1 MRFTGERER
10 TREAG
15 AIIGLLAALVLSAG
29 SLMAH
34 PSPYSA
40 VMLDFQ
46 RNGVAAELT
55 LPLGELELGFKQP
68 LRANPAEALAKDG
81 PALRNYIREHMNPQ
95 TEDGRNWEV
104 QIRDLELQTNQQPL
118 DLIAHVWMR
127 PPSGASTRKFI
138 FNYSVINHEVMS
150 HWVMVSVRNDWD
162 TAVFSSHP
170 ELLGTLHFLVKS
182 LKINRASGSW
192 CKGFHSVFMLGIHHI
207 AEGTDHLLF
216 LLVLLLPAPL
226 IAHGKRW
233 GNFGGFKRGLV
244 QLLKIVSAFTV
255 GHSLTLL
262 IGAIGI
268 VRLPEPPIEVLIA
281 LSIFVSAIHAIRPWF
296 AGREIFIAAGFGLIH
311 GLAFASSLAE
321 FNFSAWS
328 MASTVLGFN
337 VGIEAMQLAVVAM
350 IIPWLILLSRTP
362 LYTPARI
369 LGATFG
375 AVASLGWTLERT
387 FGLNLRVD
395 TVVNVV
401 AHHCLWWVG
410 GLAVLSILA
419 NLGQAFYRKAKVVL
433 SYHPGDQISSPM
445 QTQNIL

>member
-1 MRFTGERER
+1 VVMHKTV
-10 TREAG
+10 EAKSG
-15 AIIGLLAALVLSAG
+15 NRWEAKLALIFALLSGTPLF
-29 SLMAH
+29 AH

-40 VMLDFQ
+40 VMLDFE

-68 LRANPAEALAKDG
+68 LQTNPAKAFAKEG
-81 PALRNYIREHMNPQ
+81 PALKDYIRVHVNPQ
-95 TEDGRNWEV
+95 TEDGRNWDV
-104 QIRDLELQTNQQPL
+104 KVRDLELQTNQQPF
-118 DLIAHVWMR
+118 DLIAHVWML
-127 PPSGASTRKFI
+127 PPPGASTRKFI

-150 HWVMVSVRNDWD
+150 HWAMVSVRNDWD
-162 TAVFSSHP
+162 TAIFSSHP
-170 ELLGTLHFLVKS
+170 EPLGSLHFLVKS
-182 LKINRASGSW
+182 LKIDRTSGSW
-192 CKGFHSVFMLGIHHI
+192 WKGFHSVFMLGIHHI

-226 IAHGKRW
+226 VANGKHW
-233 GNFGGFKRGLV
+233 GNFGGLKRGLI
-244 QLLKIVSAFTV
+244 QLLKIVSAFTF

-262 IGAIGI
+262 IGAIGL

-281 LSIFVSAIHAIRPWF
+281 VSIFVSAIHAIRPWF

-337 VGIEAMQLAVVAM
+337 LGIEAMQLAVVAM
-350 IIPWLILLSRTP
+350 IIPWLILSSRTP
-362 LYTPARI
+362 VYAAVRI

-375 AVASLGWTLERT
+375 ALASFGWIVERT

-395 TVVNVV
+395 LVVNVV
-401 AHHCLWWVG
+401 AHHWLWLVG
-410 GLAVLSILA
+410 GLAVLALSA
-419 NLGQAFYRKAKVVL
+419 NVGQAFYKKTRSSL
-433 SYHPGDQISSPM
+433 SVHPAEEKGLQISNS
-445 QTQNIL
+445 Q